1 MSSFANYW
9 IITKTSSRREH
20 GTGIHGCAKLE
31 IRLASLARTKWI
43 RAIIQ
48 TSTTIKVLAPTLVF
62 ALFSKCKTRH
72 FSILCLKSRRMA
84 SFELVEYFK
93 KRREG
98 VKRLTKALSLCCRVS
113 GKCI

>member
-43 RAIIQ
+43 RAI
-48 TSTTIKVLAPTLVF
+48 TPPTLVLHCS
-62 ALFSKCKTRH
+62 ANAKLA
-72 FSILCLKSRRMA
+72 ILCLKSRRMA

>member
-1 MSSFANYW
+1 MSSFANSR
-9 IITKTSSRREH
+9 IITKTSFRQEH
-20 GTGIHGCAKLE
+20 VTGIHGCAKLE

-43 RAIIQ
+43 RAI
-48 TSTTIKVLAPTLVF
+48 TPPTLVF

-98 VKRLTKALSLCCRVS
+98 VKRLTKTLSLCCRVS